1 MKTSHRQTLAACATF
16 ALASLCALPAH
27 AATTIELQPV
37 GNGPYPIACS
47 NVEQDFSRTV
57 APARTYWEGTRSDT
71 SRYIS
76 QLLVS
81 PRDAVRYTVTP
92 PDNRTLFRNFR
103 KRNVDFVALVCYPT
117 TEDNARPAFPL
128 PNGYALPAMQRDGQ
142 APLLPEVCADG
153 EAPPCEAP
161 ARWPLLLYSHGLGGS
176 PLSESYLLTMARFA
190 SHGYIVA
197 APFHADARISRI
209 KLEDL
214 GDAAYLLTRHE
225 ELVEMQ
231 AMRPLALQGLLD
243 HLLARPDFE
252 PYIDTERIAGFGASL
267 GGEAMLLL
275 AGGEL
280 TTSLGQSRRQVLK
293 DDRLRAIVTFVP
305 YSGVSRLPAFG
316 DDQRGTAKLDVP
328 YLAVSGTEDRIA
340 PLSMTREAVR
350 RMRGTRYLVSVKGMG
365 HGANL
370 PIMDEAYAWY
380 LTFLDANLNGDR
392 AALSRLYRASN
403 VIGGDDDK
411 LEIAVQGGVAPRA
424 GETAVREFYH
434 AGLNHF
440 FMTASDVEAG
450 ILNDNPDWGWM
461 QTGHGFAAAPV
472 ASTNPA
478 DLPVCRFYGDQ
489 WIGPNSHFYTAS
501 KAECDYLLALRAQTP
516 AGSPAW
522 NLEGIAFSAQMPD
535 AAGNCPDD
543 APFPVWR
550 AYNGHRGEV
559 VNGVREDA
567 NHRYATDPATLNSG
581 NSAGWGVEGVAFCS
595 AAPLRVPAA
604 VLEDGADTEFS
615 ADSEFSA
622 ASEY

>member
-1 MKTSHRQTLAACATF
+1 MAFRNRHFPDATATRPNVKRPPLLRGLATLF
-16 ALASLCALPAH
+16 ALAALSQSPTH
-27 AATTIELQPV
+27 AATTIELDPV

-47 NVEQDFSRTV
+47 NLEQDFGRSS
-57 APARTYWEGTRSDT
+57 APARTFWEGTRSDT
-71 SRYIS
+71 SRYVS
-76 QLLVS
+76 QLLVA
-81 PRDAVRYTVTP
+81 PQHALRYTVTP

-103 KRNVDFVALVCYPT
+103 KREVEFVALVCYPT
-117 TEDNARPAFPL
+117 TEDNPRPPFLL
-128 PNGYALPAMQRDGQ
+128 PDGGFLPAMQRGDE
-142 APLLPEVCADG
+142 APLLPER
-153 EAPPCEAP
+153 CEDDACDEP
-161 ARWPLLLYSHGLGGS
+161 ARWPLLLYSHGMGGS

-197 APFHADARISRI
+197 APFHADARFSRI

-243 HLLARPDFE
+243 HLLARPDFA
-252 PYIDTERIAGFGASL
+252 PHIDAERIAGFGASL

-275 AGGEL
+275 AGAEL
-280 TTSLGQSRRQVLK
+280 TTSLGQSRRQVLQ
-293 DDRLRAIVTFVP
+293 DSRLKAIVTFVP

-328 YLAVSGTEDRIA
+328 YLGVSGSEDRIA
-340 PLSMTREAVR
+340 PVSVTREAVR
-350 RMRGTRYLVSVKGMG
+350 RMRGTRYLISVKGMG

-403 VIGGDDDK
+403 VRGGDEDK
-411 LEIAVQGGVAPRA
+411 LEFAVQAGVAPLA

-434 AGLNHF
+434 ADLNHF
-440 FMTASDVEAG
+440 FITGSDIEAG
-450 ILNDNPDWGWM
+450 FLNDNPDWGWV

-472 ASTNPA
+472 GSPNPA
-478 DLPVCRFYGDQ
+478 ELPVCRFYGDQ
-489 WIGPNSHFYTAS
+489 WIGPNSHFHTAS
-501 KAECDYLLALRAQTP
+501 KAECDFLVALRAQTP
-516 AGSPAW
+516 AGVPAW
-522 NLEGIAFSAQMPD
+522 NLEGIAFSASMPD

-567 NHRYATDPATLNSG
+567 NHRYATDSG
-581 NSAGWGVEGVAFCS
+581 IFAEGGSAGWSVEGVAFCS
-595 AAPLRVPAA
+595 AAPLRETVAATAEEPAA
-604 VLEDGADTEFS
+604 D
-615 ADSEFSA
+615 
-622 ASEY
+622 